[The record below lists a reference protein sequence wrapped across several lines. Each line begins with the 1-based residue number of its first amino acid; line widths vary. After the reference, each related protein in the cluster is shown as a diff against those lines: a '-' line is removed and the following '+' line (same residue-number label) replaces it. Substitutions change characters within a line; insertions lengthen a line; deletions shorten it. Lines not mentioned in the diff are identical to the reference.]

1 MLAVLGGG
9 VAMALVILAIGITV
23 NRGDGAGATDAA
35 AGAVPVSLTEFAIS
49 GPLEVAPGGS
59 LLVTNDGSQQH
70 DLVIDGGPAT
80 AMLGSGES
88 ETLVVDLPEGEYE
101 VYCSVSGHAEA
112 GMVTTLTVT
121 GDAAAGEPGEI
132 AEVADAHGGHG
143 DTELTPEE
151 WAVMDEKMIAS
162 FEPFVDQITSGEP
175 NTEGLGGQELE
186 PTILEDGTKEWTLT
200 AEIVDWELEPGN
212 FVKAWTY
219 NGTVPGPT
227 LRGEVG
233 DNIRIKVI
241 NNLPMGTDVH
251 MHGMILPNDQ
261 DGVAPLTQ
269 ELIGPGEEYTYEYT
283 VVEPAVAM
291 YHPHIHGQEAVPN
304 GMWGAM
310 IFSPEGGGG
319 SGDYVIPRGRT
330 ISGVEIPEDLEV
342 AHEENM
348 VLNDAGV
355 IGLSLNGKS
364 FPATEPY
371 AMEQGEWMLVHYYS
385 EGLQVHP
392 MHLHQFPQLVVA
404 RDGIPLDFPYWA
416 DTVNVAPGERWSV
429 LFQAKSPG
437 VWVWHCHILTHA
449 ERKDGMFGMVTAIA
463 VS

>member
-1 MLAVLGGG
+1 
-9 VAMALVILAIGITV
+9 
-23 NRGDGAGATDAA
+23 
-35 AGAVPVSLTEFAIS
+35 
-49 GPLEVAPGGS
+49 
-59 LLVTNDGSQQH
+59 
-70 DLVIDGGPAT
+70 
-80 AMLGSGES
+80 
-88 ETLVVDLPEGEYE
+88 
-101 VYCSVSGHAEA
+101 
-112 GMVTTLTVT
+112 
-121 GDAAAGEPGEI
+121 
-132 AEVADAHGGHG
+132 
-143 DTELTPEE
+143 
-151 WAVMDEKMIAS
+151 
-162 FEPFVDQITSGEP
+162 
-175 NTEGLGGQELE
+175 
-186 PTILEDGTKEWTLT
+186 
-200 AEIVDWELEPGN
+200 
-212 FVKAWTY
+212 VKAWTY

-233 DNIRIKVI
+233 DRIRIKVI
-241 NNLPMGTDVH
+241 NDLPMGTDVH
-251 MHGMILPNDQ
+251 MHGMVLPNDQ

-269 ELIGPGEEYTYEYT
+269 ELIGPGEEYVYEYD

-342 AHEENM
+342 AQEENM

-371 AMEQGEWMLVHYYS
+371 ALEEGDWMLVHYYN
-385 EGLQVHP
+385 EGLQIHP

-404 RDGIPLDFPYWA
+404 RDGIPLDSPWWA